1 MRSSSAPPDPAKR
14 TRTRKADGA
23 SSPAARARCQ
33 CGAVRLEIDYP
44 AFWAWHDHSE
54 ASRRAQGCA
63 YATYVGS
70 WKSRF
75 RILKGTKSVRRYED
89 KQTGATRS
97 FCSRC
102 GTPLTYERAAS
113 PKWVNIPRA
122 IFETRTGREPQYH
135 LWLDQAPEWAY
146 NGGPLTP
153 LKGYPGVM
161 WGRPKRRKSRKSHD
175 SVPNSGL
182 ALTEDVF

>member
-1 MRSSSAPPDPAKR
+1 MSQKPIRKSSGVGK
-14 TRTRKADGA
+14 
-23 SSPAARARCQ
+23 ARCL

-54 ASRRAQGCA
+54 TSRRAHASA

-75 RILKGTKSVRRYED
+75 RVMKGAKSIRRFED
-89 KQTGATRS
+89 STTGATRT
-97 FCSRC
+97 FCATC
-102 GTPLTYERAAS
+102 GTPLTYERVHA

-122 IFETRTGREPQYH
+122 IFETRTGREPRYH
-135 LWLDQAPEWAY
+135 LHIEEAPEWAY
-146 NGGPLTP
+146 RGEPLTP

-161 WGRPKRRKSRKSHD
+161 CERRKRSAAA
-175 SVPNSGL
+175 G
-182 ALTEDVF
+182 ALPIEQLPIKA